1 MSNHT
6 FEELAALHAIAK
18 ALAQPWDLR
27 DQLEQVLGE
36 MSARLGMQRGMISL
50 LDRDSGEA
58 MLEVAHGVDLEGVD
72 VSYRAG
78 EGITG
83 KVAQTGQPIA
93 VPSLGQEALFLD
105 RTGARRHLA
114 NRDELAFLCVPI
126 LYDSRVVGI
135 LSADKPAT
143 DVTEMD
149 RELAMLASVAELI
162 AKAVHVLALEDE
174 NRRLRRMVNPENAAS
189 LDIIGQ
195 SKGMQ
200 EVYALIRHVADS
212 ATTALILG
220 ETGTG
225 KELVAKAIHAN
236 SPRRKGP
243 LVKVNCAAIPET
255 LIESELFGHEK
266 GAFTGA
272 FRQHRGRFEEANN
285 GTIFLDEV
293 AELSPAAQAK
303 LLRVLQEKQF
313 QPLGSSRL
321 VTTNARVIAATNRRL
336 EDCVSAG
343 QFRTDLFYRLTV
355 FPIFLPPLRER
366 GNDIILLADHFV
378 LKYTKELKKPVKR
391 ITSAVIEAFLS
402 HPWPGNVRELENCIE
417 RAVLLAKGQSI
428 EMMHL
433 PPSLQIKGHDDP
445 GKDPGKLGAVIGAQE
460 RSMIIEALK
469 EARGNQSQ
477 AARLLGTT
485 KRIVQYK
492 IRKLGI
498 DPAKFKAGKRT
509 G

>member
-1 MSNHT
+1 MSHHS

-58 MLEVAHGVDLEGVD
+58 LLEVAHGVDLEGVD

-83 KVAQTGQPIA
+83 KVAQTGRPIA

-105 RTGARRHLA
+105 RTGARRHLK

-126 LYDSRVVGI
+126 TYDSRVVGI

-143 DVTEMD
+143 DVADMD

-174 NRRLRRMVNPENAAS
+174 NRRLRRMVNPGNAS
-189 LDIIGQ
+189 NLELIGQ

-236 SPRRKGP
+236 SSRSKGP

-272 FRQHRGRFEEANN
+272 FRQHRGRFEEAHN

-343 QFRTDLFYRLTV
+343 QFRTDLYYRLSV

-366 GNDIILLADHFV
+366 GNDMILLADHFV
-378 LKYTKELKKPVKR
+378 LKYSRELKKPVKR
-391 ITSAVIEAFLS
+391 ITNAVIEAFLS

-433 PPSLQIKGHDDP
+433 PPSLQIKGRDDQ

-460 RSMIIEALK
+460 RSMIIDALK
-469 EARGNQSQ
+469 DARGNQSQ
-477 AARLLGTT
+477 AARILGTT

-498 DPAKFKAGKRT
+498 DPAKFKAGKRL

>member
-1 MSNHT
+1 MSIHS

-27 DQLEQVLGE
+27 DQLERVLGE

-50 LDRDSGEA
+50 LDRHTGEA
-58 MLEVAHGVDLEGVD
+58 MLEVAHGVDLEGME

-83 KVAQTGQPIA
+83 KVAQTGRPIA
-93 VPSLGQEALFLD
+93 VPSLGQDSLFLD
-105 RTGARRHLA
+105 RTGARRHLK

-126 LYDSRVVGI
+126 TYDSQVVGI
-135 LSADKPAT
+135 LSADKPAA
-143 DVTEMD
+143 DVADMD
-149 RELAMLASVAELI
+149 RELAVLASVAELI

-174 NRRLRRMVNPENAAS
+174 NRRLRRMVSPENAAS
-189 LDIIGQ
+189 LDLIGQ

-200 EVYALIRHVADS
+200 EVHALIRHVADS
-212 ATTALILG
+212 ATTALIVG

-236 SPRRKGP
+236 SSRSKGP
-243 LVKVNCAAIPET
+243 LVMVNCAAIPDT

-272 FRQHRGRFEEANN
+272 LRQHRGRFEEARN

-293 AELSPAAQAK
+293 AELSPSAQAK

-313 QPLGSSRL
+313 QPLGSSRQ
-321 VTTNARVIAATNRRL
+321 VTTNARVVAATNRRL
-336 EDCVSAG
+336 EDCVAAG
-343 QFRTDLFYRLTV
+343 QFRTDLYYRLSV

-378 LKYTKELKKPVKR
+378 LKYSHKLKKPVKR
-391 ITSAVIEAFLS
+391 ISHAVIEAFLS

-417 RAVLLAKGQSI
+417 RAVLLAKGPSI

-433 PPSLQIKGHDDP
+433 PPSLQIGRRDER
-445 GKDPGKLGAVIGAQE
+445 GKEPGKLDAVIGAQE
-460 RSMIIEALK
+460 RSMIVEALK

-485 KRIVQYK
+485 KRIVQYR

-498 DPAKFKAGKRT
+498 DPARFKVGKRT

>member
-1 MSNHT
+1 MSLPWRMKT
-6 FEELAALHAIAK
+6 GGCAA
-18 ALAQPWDLR
+18 WSTR
-27 DQLEQVLGE
+27 
-36 MSARLGMQRGMISL
+36 
-50 LDRDSGEA
+50 
-58 MLEVAHGVDLEGVD
+58 
-72 VSYRAG
+72 
-78 EGITG
+78 
-83 KVAQTGQPIA
+83 
-93 VPSLGQEALFLD
+93 
-105 RTGARRHLA
+105 
-114 NRDELAFLCVPI
+114 
-126 LYDSRVVGI
+126 
-135 LSADKPAT
+135 
-143 DVTEMD
+143 
-149 RELAMLASVAELI
+149 
-162 AKAVHVLALEDE
+162 
-174 NRRLRRMVNPENAAS
+174 ENASS

-343 QFRTDLFYRLTV
+343 QFRTDLYYRLSV

-378 LKYTKELKKPVKR
+378 LKYSKELKKPVKR
-391 ITSAVIEAFLS
+391 ITNAVIEAFLS

-417 RAVLLAKGQSI
+417 RAVLLARGQSI

-498 DPAKFKAGKRT
+498 DPAKFKAGKRS

>member
-1 MSNHT
+1 MSHHT

-27 DQLEQVLGE
+27 EQLEQVLGE
-36 MSARLGMQRGMISL
+36 MSTRLGMQRGMISI
-50 LDRDSGEA
+50 LDRDTGEA
-58 MLEVAHGVDLEGVD
+58 VLEVAHEIDLEGVD

-93 VPSLGQEALFLD
+93 VPSLGQEARFLD
-105 RTGARRHLA
+105 RAGARRHLE
-114 NRDELAFLCVPI
+114 NRDELAFLCVPVI
-126 LYDSRVVGI
+126 YDSRVVGI
-135 LSADKPAT
+135 LSADKPAG

-162 AKAVHVLALEDE
+162 AKSVNVLALEDE
-174 NRRLRRMVNPENAAS
+174 NRRLRRMVHPVNGS
-189 LDIIGQ
+189 GLDMIGQ

-212 ATTALILG
+212 ATTVLVTG

-236 SPRRKGP
+236 SPRSKGP
-243 LVKVNCAAIPET
+243 LVMVNCAAIPET

-272 FRQHRGRFEEANN
+272 FRQHRGRFEEARN

-293 AELSPAAQAK
+293 GELSPAAQAK

-336 EDCVSAG
+336 EDCVAEG
-343 QFRTDLFYRLTV
+343 KFRTDLYYRLTV
-355 FPIFLPPLRER
+355 FPIFLPPLRDR

-378 LKYTKELKKPVKR
+378 LKYSKELKKPVKR
-391 ITSAVIEAFLS
+391 ITNAVIEAFLS
-402 HPWPGNVRELENCIE
+402 HSWPGNVRELENCIE
-417 RAVLLAKGQSI
+417 RAVLLAKGPSI

-433 PPSLQIKGHDDP
+433 PPSLQIGGHEEP
-445 GKDPGKLGAVIGAQE
+445 GRHAGKLGAVIGAQE
-460 RSMIIEALK
+460 RSMIVEALK

-498 DPAKFKAGKRT
+498 DPAKYKAARRKG
-509 G
+509 

>member
-1 MSNHT
+1 MSDHS
-6 FEELAALHAIAK
+6 FEELAALHSIAK

-36 MSARLGMQRGMISL
+36 MSTRLGMQRGMISL
-50 LDRDSGEA
+50 LDRDTGEA
-58 MLEVAHGVDLEGVD
+58 LLEVARGVNLEGVD

-105 RTGARRHLA
+105 RTGARRNLK

-126 LYDSRVVGI
+126 TYDSRVVGI
-135 LSADKPAT
+135 LSADKRAM
-143 DVTEMD
+143 DVVDMD
-149 RELAMLASVAELI
+149 RELAMLSSVAELI
-162 AKAVHVLALEDE
+162 AKAVHVLSLEDE
-174 NRRLRRMVNPENAAS
+174 NRRLRRLVNPGNAAS
-189 LDIIGQ
+189 LELIGQ

-200 EVYALIRHVADS
+200 EVYALVRHVADS

-236 SPRRKGP
+236 SPRSKGP

-272 FRQHRGRFEEANN
+272 FRQHRGRFEEAHN

-303 LLRVLQEKQF
+303 LLRALQEKQF

-336 EDCVSAG
+336 EDCVSSG
-343 QFRTDLFYRLTV
+343 QFRTDLYYRLSV

-378 LKYTKELKKPVKR
+378 LKYSRELKKTVKR
-391 ITSAVIEAFLS
+391 IANAVIEAFLS
-402 HPWPGNVRELENCIE
+402 HSWPGNVRELENCIE

-433 PPSLQIKGHDDP
+433 PPSLQIGRRDDP
-445 GKDPGKLGAVIGAQE
+445 DRDPGKLGAVIGAQE
-460 RSMIIEALK
+460 RSMIIDALK

-498 DPAKFKAGKRT
+498 DPTKYKAGKRT

>member
-1 MSNHT
+1 MSTHT

-36 MSARLGMQRGMISL
+36 MSARLGMQRGMISI
-50 LDRDSGEA
+50 LDRDTGEA
-58 MLEVAHGVDLEGVD
+58 LLEVAHGVDLEGVD
-72 VSYRAG
+72 VSYRSG

-105 RTGARRHLA
+105 RSGARRHLK

-126 LYDSRVVGI
+126 TYDSRVVGI
-135 LSADKPAT
+135 LSADKPAG

-174 NRRLRRMVNPENAAS
+174 NRRLRRMVSPAGGAG
-189 LDIIGQ
+189 LDLIGQ
-195 SKGMQ
+195 SKVMQ

-212 ATTALILG
+212 ATTVLITG

-225 KELVAKAIHAN
+225 KELVAKAIHSN
-236 SPRRKGP
+236 SSRSKGP
-243 LVKVNCAAIPET
+243 LVMVNCAAIPET

-272 FRQHRGRFEEANN
+272 FRQHRGRFEEAHN

-293 AELSPAAQAK
+293 GELSPAAQAK

-336 EDCVSAG
+336 EDCVAAG
-343 QFRTDLFYRLTV
+343 QFRTDLYYRLTV
-355 FPIFLPPLRER
+355 FPIFLPPLRDR

-378 LKYTKELKKPVKR
+378 LKYSRELKKPVKR
-391 ITSAVIEAFLS
+391 ITNAVIEAFLS

-433 PPSLQIKGHDDP
+433 PPSLQIKGQTEQARDTS
-445 GKDPGKLGAVIGAQE
+445 KLGAVIGAQE

-469 EARGNQSQ
+469 ESRGNQSQ

-498 DPAKFKAGKRT
+498 DPAKFKTGKRT

>member
-6 FEELAALHAIAK
+6 FEELAALHAVAK

-36 MSARLGMQRGMISL
+36 MSARLGMQRGMISI
-50 LDRDSGEA
+50 LDRDTGEA
-58 MLEVAHGVDLEGVD
+58 LLEVAHGIDLGGVD
-72 VSYRAG
+72 ISYHAG

-83 KVAQTGQPIA
+83 KVAQTGQPSA
-93 VPSLGQEALFLD
+93 VPSLGQEVLFLD
-105 RTGARRHLA
+105 RTGARRHLK

-126 LYDSRVVGI
+126 TYDSRVVGI
-135 LSADKPAT
+135 LSADKPAG

-149 RELAMLASVAELI
+149 RELAMLAAVAELI

-174 NRRLRRMVNPENAAS
+174 NRRLRRLVSPAGGTG
-189 LDIIGQ
+189 LDLIGQ
-195 SKGMQ
+195 SKVMQ

-212 ATTALILG
+212 ATTVLITG

-225 KELVAKAIHAN
+225 KELVAKAIHSN
-236 SPRRKGP
+236 SSRSKGP
-243 LVKVNCAAIPET
+243 LVMVNCAAIPET

-272 FRQHRGRFEEANN
+272 FRQHRGRFEEAHN

-293 AELSPAAQAK
+293 GELSPAAQAK

-321 VTTNARVIAATNRRL
+321 VTANARVIAATNRRL
-336 EDCVSAG
+336 EDCVAAG
-343 QFRTDLFYRLTV
+343 QFRTDLYYRLTV
-355 FPIFLPPLRER
+355 FPIFLPPRRDR
-366 GNDIILLADHFV
+366 GNAIILLADHFV
-378 LKYTKELKKPVKR
+378 LKYSKQLKKPVKR
-391 ITSAVIEAFLS
+391 ITNAVIEAFLS

-433 PPSLQIKGHDDP
+433 PPSLQIKGQNEQARDTS
-445 GKDPGKLGAVIGAQE
+445 KLGAVIGAQE

-469 EARGNQSQ
+469 ESRGNQSQ

-498 DPAKFKAGKRT
+498 DPAKFKTGKKT